1 MTIEESKSMWK
12 LELEH
17 MKPIEH
23 MMSKEL
29 KKLYKLVGEKIESG
43 ELLYS
48 TFTTDTMDLLTKA
61 VTEGKEDDDRH
72 AIVQVLTNSLIE
84 KYEAGNFEPLNVE
97 HHDSDS
103 AE

>member
-1 MTIEESKSMWK
+1 MWK

-61 VTEGKEDDDRH
+61 VTEGKEDDDRN
-72 AIVQVLTNSLIE
+72 AIVQALTNSLIE
-84 KYEAGNFEPLNVE
+84 KYEAGNFEPLNTE

-103 AE
+103 AK